1 MRRRLTTLMC
11 ADLVGYST
19 LMGEDEALAV
29 ASVQELRNEHL
40 EPVAKTYGGEVLKRM
55 GDGWILSFPGV
66 EAALDC
72 AEEVQS
78 SLAEH
83 KVIKLRIGCHVGE
96 IVEDE
101 ADFYGNG
108 VNITQRIE
116 TEAPPGGA
124 MFSEDLVRQ
133 LSENRQQEL
142 SDVGVFNLK
151 NIATPMRLYQWRPA
165 NLTTAPNK
173 GSLPS
178 IGFEDFVA
186 APATPESSALAQDLH
201 DGMVQMSMKRTG
213 ITTVDAASVE
223 GTPTLFLTH
232 GRLRVS
238 GTRARFTV
246 SLILRRDMTTLWT
259 QSYDGDVSDP
269 FAFVDE
275 ILPVVSSDL
284 RLQTI
289 QYDGN
294 RLAHLKNSQLSVSEL
309 RARAAGLFF
318 KQTVQ
323 SWEEGYAA
331 LDRAVQLSPTDGMSL
346 AMRAQSRLNLS
357 NIKYEPLSAA
367 ALAQI
372 GRDLDLAVAESPNSD
387 FVFWA
392 RGAYRLRALQDFQGA
407 AADIEHSRQINPTF
421 LGFVDL
427 ITQLALLQGQPQK
440 AIEALST
447 YSQMTSNDPF
457 RVTRLSFTARVY
469 LAAGDYA
476 MARMTAREAADLRP
490 MDRGLQLLKA
500 LTSEKAG
507 DQQGLQEARAA
518 AAALPKEPSIAI
530 NQLTLPQ
537 DMGWINDALHPQAD
551 PV

>member
-78 SLAEH
+78 NLVEH
-83 KVIKLRIGCHVGE
+83 EVIKLRIGCHVGE

-108 VNITQRIE
+108 VNIAQRIE

-124 MFSEDLVRQ
+124 MFSEDLFRQ
-133 LSENRQQEL
+133 LSEARQKEL
-142 SDVGVFNLK
+142 SDVGMFNLK
-151 NIATPMRLYQWRPA
+151 NIATPIRLYQWRPA

-178 IGFEDFVA
+178 IGFENFVA
-186 APATPESSALAQDLH
+186 APETPDSMALAQDLH

-213 ITTVDAASVE
+213 ITTVDAGSVE
-223 GTPTLFLTH
+223 TTPTLFLTH

-259 QSYDGDVSDP
+259 QSYDGDLTDP

-284 RLQTI
+284 RMQTI

-294 RLAHLKNSQLSVSEL
+294 RLAHLKNTQLSVSEL

-318 KQTVQ
+318 KQTLE

-331 LDRAVQLSPTDGMSL
+331 LDRAVLLSPTDGMSL

-357 NIKYEPLSAA
+357 NIKYETLSDAE
-367 ALAQI
+367 LASL
-372 GRDLDLAVAESPNSD
+372 GRDLDVAIAESPNSD

-392 RGAYRLRALQDFQGA
+392 RGAYRLRVLRDLKGA
-407 AADIEHSRQINPTF
+407 AADIEHSRRINPTF

-427 ITQLALLQGQPQK
+427 ITQLALLEGKPEK
-440 AIEALST
+440 AIEALS
-447 YSQMTSNDPF
+447 SFVQMTSHDPF
-457 RVTRLSFTARVY
+457 RVTRMAFTARVY
-469 LAAGDYA
+469 LAAGDFA
-476 MARMTAREAADLRP
+476 MARVTAREAADLRP

-500 LTSEKAG
+500 LACQKAG
-507 DQQGLQEARAA
+507 DTRGLEEARTAA
-518 AAALPKEPSIAI
+518 ANLPKKPSIAI
-530 NQLTLPQ
+530 NQLTLPEE
-537 DMGWINDALHPQAD
+537 MGWINDALHPQAD
-551 PV
+551 PA

>member
-19 LMGEDEALAV
+19 LMGENEALAV
-29 ASVQELRNEHL
+29 ASVQELRNQHL

-55 GDGWILSFPGV
+55 GDGWILAFPGV

-72 AEEVQS
+72 AEDVQS

-83 KVIKLRIGCHVGE
+83 EIIKLRIGCHVGE

-108 VNITQRIE
+108 VNIAQRIE

-124 MFSEDLVRQ
+124 MFSEDLFRQ
-133 LSENRQQEL
+133 LSEARQKEL
-142 SDVGVFNLK
+142 SDVGMFNLK

-178 IGFEDFVA
+178 VGFENFVA
-186 APATPESSALAQDLH
+186 APDSAENAALAQDLH
-201 DGMVQMSMKRTG
+201 DGMVQFSMKRTG

-223 GTPTLFLTH
+223 ATPTLFLVH

-238 GTRARFTV
+238 GTRARFSV

-259 QSYDGDVSDP
+259 ESYDGDVADP
-269 FAFVDE
+269 FAFVDD

-318 KQTVQ
+318 KQTLE

-357 NIKYEPLSAA
+357 NIKFETLSDAEIA
-367 ALAQI
+367 RI
-372 GRDLDLAVAESPNSD
+372 GRDLDVAVVESPNSD

-392 RGAYRLRALQDFQGA
+392 RGAYRMRALRDLKA
-407 AADIEHSRQINPTF
+407 AASDIEYSRQINPTF

-427 ITQLALLQGQPQK
+427 ITQMALLESQPQK
-440 AIEALST
+440 AVEALAS
-447 YSQMTSNDPF
+447 YVQMTSNDPF
-457 RVTRLSFTARVY
+457 RVTRLAFTARVY
-469 LAAGDYA
+469 LAAGDFA
-476 MARMTAREAADLRP
+476 MARLTAREAVDLRP

-500 LTSEKAG
+500 LACQKAG
-507 DQQGLQEARAA
+507 DMRGLSEARAA
-518 AAALPKEPSIAI
+518 ASRLPKQPSIAV
-530 NQLTLPQ
+530 NQLTLPPE
-537 DMGWINDALHPQAD
+537 MEWINEALHPQAD